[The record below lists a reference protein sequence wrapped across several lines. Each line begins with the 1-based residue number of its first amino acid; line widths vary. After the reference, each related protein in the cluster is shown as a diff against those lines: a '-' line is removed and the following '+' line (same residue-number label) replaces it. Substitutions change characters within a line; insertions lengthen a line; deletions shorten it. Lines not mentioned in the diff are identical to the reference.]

1 MYGTSTTHVTRNYAI
16 VKSRSILMIWWT
28 RHRVCTS
35 IEASTYGNP
44 STLCKKKF
52 LYRMGPVFRASL
64 WPDQW
69 SHRVP
74 LRIKWK
80 VWTLSFNWY
89 PLVFCG
95 LSDLD
100 TTATQSQAFFSK
112 SWKCW
117 KLTNFAQRRNSTFRT
132 LFFKWLPFLEKSG
145 YWHETKARWS
155 SKHQIFMGR
164 KKLVDLSNHFWD
176 I

>member
-1 MYGTSTTHVTRNYAI
+1 MFCIS
-16 VKSRSILMIWWT
+16 LMHKQCYLLFVFW
-28 RHRVCTS
+28 VLPLG

-74 LRIKWK
+74 LGIKWK

-89 PLVFCG
+89 PLAFCG
-95 LSDLD
+95 SSGLD
-100 TTATQSQAFFSK
+100 TTATQSQAFFQK
-112 SWKCW
+112 VENAENWP
-117 KLTNFAQRRNSTFRT
+117 T
-132 LFFKWLPFLEKSG
+132 LLSGETQLFGHFFFKWLPFLDTYG

-164 KKLVDLSNHFWD
+164 KKLVDFLNHFWD